1 MKNKVIPLIA
11 LVVAILTIAYYAVM
25 FYRTRSGYEEMRAV
39 CNSSHFATVEMNE
52 NDWKKLKTVRESWD
66 LKREGSCSKE
76 EKEMMRQL
84 GYSADVA
91 GLIRL
96 WSDSMPP
103 FSILDQEQ
111 NKLWILRATYRYIIF
126 PRRMQ
131 YSYSDGLLF
140 VSNDRFAEVYED
152 AKGDLKC
159 TTYCPKRITGQNPP
173 AHPAKNEPPTK
184 DQPIAPR

>member
-11 LVVAILTIAYYAVM
+11 LVVVILTISYFAVM

-39 CNSSHFATVEMNE
+39 CNSSPFVTAKMNE

-66 LKREGSCSKE
+66 LRCTSYCSNK
-76 EKEMMRQL
+76 EKELLRQL

-103 FSILDQEQ
+103 FSVLDQEQ
-111 NKLWILRATYRYIIF
+111 N
-126 PRRMQ
+126 
-131 YSYSDGLLF
+131 
-140 VSNDRFAEVYED
+140 
-152 AKGDLKC
+152 
-159 TTYCPKRITGQNPP
+159 
-173 AHPAKNEPPTK
+173 
-184 DQPIAPR
+184 